1 MIAGLFILFNFI
13 ALNRI
18 THHLSFTILDKEPLN
33 TKDLEKQVAAREA
46 VKYIRDND
54 IVGLGTGSTAYY
66 AIIEVAELVR
76 NGLKIK
82 GVPTSEHTA
91 SLATS
96 LGIEL
101 LDMNAVEYIDVTID
115 GADEFDENLNLIKGG
130 GGAHFR
136 EKIVASLT
144 KKEIIIADA
153 AKKVDQLGKFKV
165 PVEIVPL
172 ALNYVVRAMAKL
184 GGQGAVRMKDGKQF
198 ITDNHNLIVD
208 ADFGLIGDPAALS
221 EKLNQIEGI
230 LAHGLFVNLAA
241 MVIVGQGT
249 EAVTYTK

>member
-1 MIAGLFILFNFI
+1 M
-13 ALNRI
+13 
-18 THHLSFTILDKEPLN
+18 DKEPTN

-66 AIIEVAELVR
+66 AILEVAELVK

-101 LDMNAVEYIDVTID
+101 LDMNSVEYIDVTID
-115 GADEFDENLNLIKGG
+115 GADEFDVQLNLIKGG

-153 AKKVDQLGKFKV
+153 AKKVDKLGKFKV

-172 ALNYVVRAMAKL
+172 ALNYVKRALTKL
-184 GGQGAVRMKDGKQF
+184 GGTGEVRMKDGSPF
-198 ITDNHNLIVD
+198 ITDNHNVIID
-208 ADFGLIGDPAALS
+208 ADFGLIEDAAKLS
-221 EKLNQIEGI
+221 ESLNQIEGI
-230 LAHGLFVNLAA
+230 LAHGLFVNLTA
-241 MVIVGQGT
+241 MVIVGKGT
-249 EAVTYTK
+249 EALTYTK

>member
-1 MIAGLFILFNFI
+1 M
-13 ALNRI
+13 
-18 THHLSFTILDKEPLN
+18 N
-33 TKDLEKQVAAREA
+33 TKDLEKQAAAREA

-66 AIIEVAELVR
+66 AIVEVAALVK

-91 SLATS
+91 ALATS

-101 LDMNAVEYIDVTID
+101 LDMDKVEFIDVTID
-115 GADEFDENLNLIKGG
+115 GADEFDEHLNLIKGG

-153 AKKVDQLGKFKV
+153 AKKVERLGAFKV
-165 PVEIVPL
+165 PVEIVPM
-172 ALNYVVRAMAKL
+172 ALNYVLKQMAKL
-184 GGQGAVRMKDGKQF
+184 NGTGLVRMKEGTPF
-198 ITDNHNLIVD
+198 ITDNHNIIVD
-208 ADFGLIGDPAALS
+208 ADFGLISDPAKLS
-221 EKLNQIEGI
+221 DELNQIEGI

-241 MVIVGQGT
+241 LVIMGKEGET
-249 EAVTYTK
+249 VTYTKE

>member
-1 MIAGLFILFNFI
+1 M
-13 ALNRI
+13 
-18 THHLSFTILDKEPLN
+18 N
-33 TKDLEKQVAAREA
+33 TKDLEKQAAAREA

-66 AIIEVAELVR
+66 AIVEVAALVK

-91 SLATS
+91 ALATS

-101 LDMNAVEYIDVTID
+101 LDMDKVEFIDVTID
-115 GADEFDENLNLIKGG
+115 GADEFDEHLNLIKGG

-136 EKIVASLT
+136 EKIIASLT

-153 AKKVDQLGKFKV
+153 AKKVEKLGAFKV
-165 PVEIVPL
+165 PVEIVPM
-172 ALNYVVRAMAKL
+172 ALNYVLKQMAKL
-184 GGQGAVRMKDGKQF
+184 NGTGLVRMKDGSAF
-198 ITDNHNLIVD
+198 ITDNHNIIVD
-208 ADFGLIGDPAALS
+208 ADFGLISDPAKLS
-221 EKLNQIEGI
+221 DELNQIEGI

-241 MVIVGQGT
+241 LVIMGKEGQT
-249 EAVTYTK
+249 VTYTKE

>member
-1 MIAGLFILFNFI
+1 LIAGLLILFNFM
-13 ALNRI
+13 APNRI
-18 THHLSFTILDKEPLN
+18 THHLSFNILDKEPTN

-66 AIIEVAELVR
+66 AIIEVAEMVK

-91 SLATS
+91 ALASS

-101 LDMNAVEYIDVTID
+101 LDMNAVDYIDVTID

-144 KKEIIIADA
+144 RKEIIIADA
-153 AKKVDQLGKFKV
+153 AKKVEKLGKFKV

-172 ALNYVVRAMAKL
+172 ALNYVQRALQQL
-184 GGQGAVRMKDGKQF
+184 GGTAAVRMKDGSPF

-208 ADFGLIGDPAALS
+208 ADFGLIEDPAALS

-241 MVIVGQGT
+241 LVIVGQGT
-249 EAVTYTK
+249 EVTTYTK

>member
-1 MIAGLFILFNFI
+1 M
-13 ALNRI
+13 
-18 THHLSFTILDKEPLN
+18 TN

-66 AIIEVAELVR
+66 AIIEVAELVKKGW
-76 NGLKIK
+76 NLKC
-82 GVPTSEHTA
+82 VPTSEQTA
-91 SLATS
+91 TLATS

-101 LDMNAVEYIDVTID
+101 LDINSVDYIDVTID
-115 GADEFDENLNLIKGG
+115 GTDEFDEQLNLIKGG

-144 KKEIIIADA
+144 KKEVIIADA

-165 PVEIVPL
+165 PLEVVPL
-172 ALNYVVRAMAKL
+172 AYNYVKGAIEKL
-184 GGQGAVRMKDGKQF
+184 GGKMSQRLKDGSPF
-198 ITDNHNLIVD
+198 ISDNNNLIVD
-208 ADFGLIGDPAALS
+208 ADFGLIDNVAELA
-221 EKLNQIEGI
+221 EKLNQVEGI

-241 MVIVGQGT
+241 LVIVGKGS
-249 EAVTYTK
+249 EAITYSK

>member
-1 MIAGLFILFNFI
+1 M
-13 ALNRI
+13 
-18 THHLSFTILDKEPLN
+18 N
-33 TKDLEKQVAAREA
+33 TKDLEKQAAAREA

-66 AIIEVAELVR
+66 AIVEVAELVK

-91 SLATS
+91 ALATS

-101 LDMNAVEYIDVTID
+101 LEMDQVEFIDVTID
-115 GADEFDENLNLIKGG
+115 GADEFDEHLNLIKGG

-136 EKIVASLT
+136 EKIIASLT

-153 AKKVDQLGKFKV
+153 AKKVDRLGAFKV
-165 PVEIVPL
+165 PVEIVPM
-172 ALNYVVRAMAKL
+172 ALNYVLKQMAKL
-184 GGQGAVRMKDGKQF
+184 NGTGLVRMKDGSAF
-198 ITDNHNLIVD
+198 ITDNHNIIVD
-208 ADFGLIGDPAALS
+208 ADFGLISDPAKLS
-221 EKLNQIEGI
+221 DELNQIEGI

-241 MVIVGQGT
+241 LVIMGKEGQT
-249 EAVTYTK
+249 VTYTKE